1 MTSSLKN
8 VFIEED
14 LIVSLEEAKAHLR
27 VDTDDDDD
35 QIEAMIQAATDFCE
49 GPGSYL
55 GRAISDQT
63 WDYYVDEFP
72 SYVAEDPASKYLEIP
87 LPPLKD
93 VAGVFYNDSSGTEQ
107 EFDSASYTIDTAHEP
122 GRILL
127 GASSNW
133 PTTIVAP
140 SAVRVRFR
148 AGYVDITQSPPLAMV
163 PPTIKQ
169 AILLLVGNM
178 YANRE
183 SVVVG
188 TTAVQIT
195 MTVEYL
201 LKRYRFYLGMA

>member
-8 VFIEED
+8 VSIEED
-14 LIVSLEEAKAHLR
+14 LVVSLEEAKTHLR
-27 VDTDDDDD
+27 VDVDDDDD
-35 QIEAMIQAATDFCE
+35 MIEAMIEAATDFVD

-55 GRAISDQT
+55 GRAVRDQT
-63 WDYYVDEFP
+63 WDYYVDTFP
-72 SYVAEDPASKYLEIP
+72 SLTDPNPGFVEIP
-87 LPPLKD
+87 LPPLQE
-93 VAGVFYNDSSGTEQ
+93 VSGVFYNDSSGAEQ
-107 EFDSASYTIDTAHEP
+107 EFDSASYTVDSAHEP

-127 GASSNW
+127 PSSGSW
-133 PTTIVAP
+133 PTTDTGAG
-140 SAVRVRFR
+140 SVRIRFR
-148 AGYVDITQSPPLAMV
+148 AGYVDITQSPPLPMV

-201 LKRYRFYLGMA
+201 LKKYRFYLGMA